1 MPDKLQL
8 ISHALCPYVQR
19 AVIALT
25 EKNVPFERIDI
36 DLANKPDW
44 FKAISP
50 LGKVPLL
57 RVGETSIFESAVI
70 VEYLE
75 ETTPHPL
82 HPKAPL
88 ARAEHR
94 GWIEFSSAILA
105 DLWGYYTAKD
115 TATFDAKTTALADKF
130 AILEKRVKAAPWFDG
145 ADFSL
150 VDAAFGPVFRYFDV
164 LDRIVDHGILDGK
177 PKLELW
183 RASLSQRPSVRNAV
197 APDYPAKLEAFIGK
211 QGGVL
216 AQQLA
221 KAA

>member
-1 MPDKLQL
+1 MPAKLQL

-19 AVIALT
+19 AAIALA
-25 EKNVPFERIDI
+25 EKNVAFERTDI
-36 DLANKPDW
+36 DLSNKPDW

-75 ETTPHPL
+75 ETTPRPL
-82 HPKAPL
+82 HPQTPL
-88 ARAEHR
+88 PRAEHR
-94 GWIEFSSAILA
+94 GWIEFSSAILS

-115 TATFDAKTTALADKF
+115 DATLAAKAAQIKDKF
-130 AILEKRVKAAPWFDG
+130 AILEKRVKAGPWFDG

-164 LDRIVDHGILDGK
+164 LDHMIDHGVLDGL
-177 PKLELW
+177 PKIELW
-183 RASLSQRPSVRNAV
+183 RASLSQRPSIRNAV
-197 APDYPAKLEAFIGK
+197 A
-211 QGGVL
+211 
-216 AQQLA
+216 
-221 KAA
+221 